1 MRRLV
6 AALAACL
13 GAASPSFAESPT
25 SGFVRLHAIDLLE
38 RALTQEQQT
47 KLQLVAYQTAIAD
60 VCLGFTLDDAKM
72 GKAFEAL
79 APADAAKMSDAQ
91 KDYHDKHILVI
102 YGILVGG
109 ELAALSDDPSE
120 ACAAAEKVK
129 ADPDFA
135 DQVVWQ

>member
-1 MRRLV
+1 
-6 AALAACL
+6 
-13 GAASPSFAESPT
+13 
-25 SGFVRLHAIDLLE
+25 
-38 RALTQEQQT
+38 
-47 KLQLVAYQTAIAD
+47 
-60 VCLGFTLDDAKM
+60 
-72 GKAFEAL
+72 
-79 APADAAKMSDAQ
+79 MSDAQ

-120 ACAAAEKVK
+120 ACSAAEKVK